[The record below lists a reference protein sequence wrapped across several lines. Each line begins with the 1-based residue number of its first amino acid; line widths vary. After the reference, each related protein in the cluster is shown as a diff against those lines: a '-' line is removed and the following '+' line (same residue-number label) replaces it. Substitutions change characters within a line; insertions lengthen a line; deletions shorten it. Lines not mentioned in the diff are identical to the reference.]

1 MGAGGLL
8 NEEESEPEI
17 DLDENVETISYAG
30 HHIPPAELLHDSLVM
45 IPVPQRSHTP
55 VAITDLGQNTEPSIR
70 QSLQELAGKYDKIV
84 ELFSKQEES
93 SIVRDFVSNIESLGE
108 RQACQAWLDERHWI
122 WVEVVS
128 FIHQHRPT
136 TTIKHTPQEQRQERA
151 QSTATEQLLRDLR
164 EDLMLGGPAE
174 KTAQTSNHPS
184 PAAEVPV
191 ILRETTKTR
200 GNKLDNL
207 EPCHDKCFI
216 SPPNRIVPERDA
228 GALQPELDDLD
239 DRSGGR
245 YRHPSNIIRYTM
257 ANRLGDYQSG
267 RESLKRAVTPNAQEM
282 PVEAETDPYTLPS
295 PPSIPI
301 LITPGD
307 IFPSAHRVGGNRE
320 TGKRR
325 QLDYKGHPVSRREI
339 ETPVLS
345 QVSRGATVRHQAGEE
360 IGPKR
365 HGKTSVTNHGRI
377 SPRRAMQ
384 RAHITQRR
392 HGHAE
397 NPAYKYRASSEM
409 TTDPAP
415 VTGMAISFIASSP
428 PFGLSYAD
436 MYEDI
441 PDGAL
446 PGTDIGKNGDNDS
459 SNSPTPVPE
468 SQARRGTVG
477 VVQRVVMKSKH
488 VKTKTKAAG
497 QVWTPPPQIRGRK
510 RKAG

>member
-1 MGAGGLL
+1 M
-8 NEEESEPEI
+8 
-17 DLDENVETISYAG
+17 
-30 HHIPPAELLHDSLVM
+30 
-45 IPVPQRSHTP
+45 
-55 VAITDLGQNTEPSIR
+55 
-70 QSLQELAGKYDKIV
+70 
-84 ELFSKQEES
+84 
-93 SIVRDFVSNIESLGE
+93 RDFVSNIESLGE

-122 WVEVVS
+122 WDEAVS
-128 FIHQHRPT
+128 FIYQHRPT
-136 TTIKHTPQEQRQERA
+136 TTIKHIPQEPRQERA
-151 QSTATEQLLRDLR
+151 QSSATEQLLRDLR
-164 EDLMLGGPAE
+164 EDLLLGGPSE
-174 KTAQTSNHPS
+174 KVAPTANQPS
-184 PAAEVPV
+184 TAAEAPD
-191 ILRETTKTR
+191 ILREMTKIR
-200 GNKLDNL
+200 GNEFGGL
-207 EPCHDKCFI
+207 EPCHDKYFI
-216 SPPNRIVPERDA
+216 RPPNRIVPEQDA
-228 GALQPELDDLD
+228 GALQPKVDDLD
-239 DRSGGR
+239 NRSGGR
-245 YRHPSNIIRYTM
+245 YRHPSNIIRYTIT
-257 ANRLGDYQSG
+257 NRLGDYQLG
-267 RESLKRAVTPNAQEM
+267 RESPKPAVTPNAQKM
-282 PVEAETDPYTLPS
+282 PIEAETDPYTLPS

-307 IFPSAHRVGGNRE
+307 IFPSTHRNGGNRE

-325 QLDYKGHPVSRREI
+325 QLDYKGHPVSRRVI

-345 QVSRGATVRHQAGEE
+345 QVSRGAAVRHQAGEE
-360 IGPKR
+360 IGSKR

-377 SPRRAMQ
+377 SPRRAMR

-392 HGHAE
+392 YVHAE

-441 PDGAL
+441 QDGAL
-446 PGTDIGKNGDNDS
+446 PRTDIGKDGDNDS
-459 SNSPTPVPE
+459 SNSPTPIPE

-497 QVWTPPPQIRGRK
+497 QVRTPPPQIRGRK